1 MTPSCDAILLVSR
14 WAMPAAKTTARP
26 QAVLAAPGPRARR
39 APAPRPYHH
48 GDLRACLLDAAARWL
63 DERGAETLTLRELAR
78 AAGVSHAAPYHHFA
92 GRDELLAGVAE
103 LAFDRLADA
112 LAAAADAP
120 DAALALLDIGE
131 SYVREALAH
140 PAQFRLM
147 FGPMLARKSEH
158 PGLQRAAERAFTV
171 LLQAAT
177 RHAPARGLE
186 LALAGWSLSH
196 GAANLAIDGAFGG
209 LPIAPAQARRLARLD
224 AGALVRG
231 MVAGMLQLPD
241 PQPAKGASRRR

>member
-1 MTPSCDAILLVSR
+1 
-14 WAMPAAKTTARP
+14 MPASKTPARSRAKRP
-26 QAVLAAPGPRARR
+26 
-39 APAPRPYHH
+39 PAPRPYHH
-48 GDLRACLLDAAARWL
+48 GDLRATLLAAAARWL
-63 DERGAETLTLRELAR
+63 DEQGAETLTLRELAR

-103 LAFDRLADA
+103 HAFDRLGDA
-112 LAAAADAP
+112 LAAAASAP
-120 DAALALLDIGE
+120 HSVQALLDIGE

-147 FGPMLARKSEH
+147 FGPMLARKAEH

-171 LLQAAT
+171 LLDAAD
-177 RHAPARGLE
+177 RYAPERGLE

-209 LPIAPAQARRLARLD
+209 LPIAPAQARKLARLD
-224 AGALVRG
+224 AGALVRH
-231 MVAGMLQLPD
+231 MVAGLLQVPH
-241 PQPAKGASRRR
+241 PAVAKAGIRRR

>member
-1 MTPSCDAILLVSR
+1 
-14 WAMPAAKTTARP
+14 MPASKIPA
-26 QAVLAAPGPRARR
+26 RARVR
-39 APAPRPYHH
+39 RPPEPRPYHH
-48 GDLRACLLDAAARWL
+48 GDLRAALLCAAARWL

-92 GRDELLAGVAE
+92 GRDDLLAGVAE
-103 LAFDRLADA
+103 HAFDRLGDA
-112 LAAAADAP
+112 LAAAATAP
-120 DAALALLDIGE
+120 DSAQALLDIAE

-147 FGPMLARKSEH
+147 FGPMLARKAEH

-171 LLQAAT
+171 LLAAAT
-177 RHAPARGLE
+177 HYAPERGLE

-209 LPIAPAQARRLARLD
+209 LPLPPVQARRLAGLD
-224 AGALVRG
+224 AGALVRR
-231 MVAGMLQLPD
+231 MVAGMLQVSD
-241 PQPAKGASRRR
+241 TAEAKAGTRRR

>member
-1 MTPSCDAILLVSR
+1 MPTRTP
-14 WAMPAAKTTARP
+14 PAAKR
-26 QAVLAAPGPRARR
+26 VRR
-39 APAPRPYHH
+39 APEPRPYHH
-48 GDLRACLLDAAARWL
+48 GDLRASLLDAAARWL

-103 LAFDRLADA
+103 HAFDRLGDA
-112 LAAAADAP
+112 LAAAAAAP
-120 DAALALLDIGE
+120 DAAHALLDIGE
-131 SYVREALAH
+131 AYVREALAH

-147 FGPMLARKSEH
+147 FGPMLARKSAH
-158 PGLQRAAERAFTV
+158 PGLKRAAERAFAV
-171 LLQAAT
+171 LLEASA
-177 RHAPARGLE
+177 RHAPERALE

-224 AGALVRG
+224 AGTLVRG
-231 MVAGMLQLPD
+231 MVAGMLQLRD
-241 PQPAKGASRRR
+241 PPPARAAGKKR